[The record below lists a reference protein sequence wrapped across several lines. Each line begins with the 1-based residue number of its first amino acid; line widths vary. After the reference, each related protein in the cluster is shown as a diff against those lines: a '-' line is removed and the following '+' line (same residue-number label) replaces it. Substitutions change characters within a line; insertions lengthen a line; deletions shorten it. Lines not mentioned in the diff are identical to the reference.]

1 MLQLAVGEESDL
13 GDTLEAQLIRP
24 NDGLCTGVY
33 ER

>member
-1 MLQLAVGEESDL
+1 MLQLAVGEVPDS

-24 NDGLCTGVY
+24 NEGLRTGVY